1 MGQINVSGVEYAL
14 SDGRVLLSDV
24 SFRVGDGA
32 KVALIG
38 ANGSGKTTLF
48 RMIAGDL
55 EPEGGSIIVSGGL
68 GVMRQ
73 FIGSIRD
80 ESTVRDLLISISSP
94 KIRGAAAKLKE
105 AEADLAR
112 SNEEKEQMAY
122 AQALSD
128 WGDAGGY
135 EEEVLWDIA
144 CSNALGKTFDR
155 VANREVNSLS
165 GGEQKKLVLHTLLK
179 GADEVLILDE
189 PDNYLDVP
197 AKRWLEEEIRNS
209 KKTILFISH
218 DRELLAATANKIV
231 TLEQGEIGRA
241 HV

>member
-55 EPEGGSIIVSGGL
+55 EPDNGSIIVTGGL

-80 ESTVRDLLISISSP
+80 ESTVRDLLVSISSP
-94 KIRGAAAKLKE
+94 KIRNAATKLSE
-105 AEADLAR
+105 AEKALAQ
-112 SNEEKEQMAY
+112 SDTEKEQMAW
-122 AQALSD
+122 A
-128 WGDAGGY
+128 
-135 EEEVLWDIA
+135 
-144 CSNALGKTFDR
+144 
-155 VANREVNSLS
+155 
-165 GGEQKKLVLHTLLK
+165 
-179 GADEVLILDE
+179 
-189 PDNYLDVP
+189 
-197 AKRWLEEEIRNS
+197 
-209 KKTILFISH
+209 
-218 DRELLAATANKIV
+218 
-231 TLEQGEIGRA
+231 
-241 HV
+241 